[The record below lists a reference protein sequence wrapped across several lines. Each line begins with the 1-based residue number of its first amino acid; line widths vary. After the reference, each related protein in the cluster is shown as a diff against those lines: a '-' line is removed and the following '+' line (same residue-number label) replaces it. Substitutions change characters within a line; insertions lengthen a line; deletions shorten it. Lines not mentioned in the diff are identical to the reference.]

1 MSWSFQKQMVISLCE
16 FWTWRLKVKTH
27 WRSFHACQNIFSNE
41 WHLDQARFTRKRSLI
56 FECLFNDCTF
66 SMIIP
71 LCFYNIWTLTS
82 SCVWF
87 RPPLFHMKTLFL
99 MCPPPPYFSFH
110 LTFPCPLTSFAMTP
124 PFFLDRTFGHFNA
137 IEVLMKHV
145 SNFFQRLNSN
155 ANVSSLGQS
164 KYHHNPIS
172 EERLDIK
179 EFLLCTWCY
188 LTWDH
193 AKSSKHL
200 RFVLIT

>member
-1 MSWSFQKQMVISLCE
+1 ME
-16 FWTWRLKVKTH
+16 KVEKECLGLFKSR
-27 WRSFHACQNIFSNE
+27 RSFPYVNFELEDWKLKHIEDLFVHVKFNE
-41 WHLDQARFTRKRSLI
+41 WYSDQARFTRKRSLI
-56 FECLFNDCTF
+56 FECLFNDCTL

-71 LCFYNIWTLTS
+71 LYFYNIWTLTS
-82 SCVWF
+82 SLSIFGVYTTF
-87 RPPLFHMKTLFL
+87 

-110 LTFPCPLTSFAMTP
+110 LTLPCPLTSFATTP
-124 PFFLDRTFGHFNA
+124 PFFLDRTLGHFNA

-172 EERLDIK
+172 EERFDIK

-193 AKSSKHL
+193 VKSSKDL
-200 RFVLIT
+200 RFFLIT